1 MKTRTVIFDLDG
13 TLIESR
19 ADLAAAVNRMRA
31 EFDLTALPVETIAG
45 FVGEGLRPLVARAL
59 PELPQQHEAAV
70 SRVGHHY
77 GEHLVEKTVLYPGVL
92 LALEALSGMGYV
104 LAVVTNKPQPFS
116 EEILRRL
123 GIAGF
128 FAAVVGGGTCRKL
141 KPDPESLL
149 LALER
154 SGCAD
159 LPASWIAGDHFTDLE
174 AGRHAGLKRC
184 YCRYGFGDPRRE
196 GYELAVDRLPELPR
210 VLRHP
215 RG

>member
-13 TLIESR
+13 TLIDSR

-31 EFDLTALPVETIAG
+31 EFGLSALPVDTIAG

-59 PELPQQHEAAV
+59 SELPQQHEAALTQ
-70 SRVGHHY
+70 VGYHY
-77 GEHLVEKTVLYPGVL
+77 GEHLVEKTVLYPGVI
-92 LALEALSGMGYV
+92 LALEALSEMRYA
-104 LAVVTNKPQPFS
+104 LAVVTNKPQAFS
-116 EEILRRL
+116 EEILRKL
-123 GIAGF
+123 GIAGC
-128 FAAVVGGGTCRKL
+128 FAAIVGGGTCRKL

-154 SGCAD
+154 TGCEDISG
-159 LPASWIAGDHFTDLE
+159 SWIAGDHFTDLE

-184 YCRYGFGDPRRE
+184 YCRYGFGDPRSE
-196 GYELAVDRLPELPR
+196 SYELAVDSLPELPR
-210 VLRHP
+210 VLRRR